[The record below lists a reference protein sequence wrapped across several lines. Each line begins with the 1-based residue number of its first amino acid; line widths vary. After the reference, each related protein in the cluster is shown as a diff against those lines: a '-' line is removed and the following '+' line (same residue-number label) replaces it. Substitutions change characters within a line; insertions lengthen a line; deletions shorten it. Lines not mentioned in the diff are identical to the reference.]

1 MPSYEI
7 NISSNITVVENK
19 HTWQWMNSTESS
31 ETIICIEM
39 YEGRVNSVQGINP
52 MSKAGILNSF
62 VNSPV
67 SKHHTKLLA
76 FHSDIDLNK

>member
-1 MPSYEI
+1 MRI
-7 NISSNITVVENK
+7 NSSSNAENK
-19 HTWQWMNSTESS
+19 HTRQWMNSTELS

-62 VNSPV
+62 GNSYAF
-67 SKHHTKLLA
+67 KEAQLLA
-76 FHSDIDLNK
+76 FHGDIDFNK